1 MLGLELAETL
11 RSDLML
17 KVRFSDAKRN
27 VLYAACNPIN
37 KINLI
42 SGIHTLPLGIQVESK
57 GGVPLFDR
65 RDILEERL

>member
-11 RSDLML
+11 RSGRML
-17 KVRFSDAKRN
+17 KVRFSDTKRN
-27 VLYAACNPIN
+27 VLYAACNSVN
-37 KINLI
+37 KINMI
-42 SGIHTLPLGIQVESK
+42 SRIHTLPLGIQVKNK